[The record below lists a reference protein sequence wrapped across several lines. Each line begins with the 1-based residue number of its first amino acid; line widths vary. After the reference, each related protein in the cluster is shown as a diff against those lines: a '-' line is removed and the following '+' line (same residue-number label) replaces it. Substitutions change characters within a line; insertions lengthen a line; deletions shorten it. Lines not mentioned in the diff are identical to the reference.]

1 MEISNLVIKDFL
13 AKINSDKPIPS
24 AGSSLS
30 VTGSLG
36 ASLLGLAA
44 KITLRKVPT
53 CDYEML
59 KELADKSEN
68 ASQKFLDLGA
78 EDIKVYKQVIAN
90 EPGSVEKAI
99 EIPLTM
105 AKIALDLVKTYEQVV
120 HTCYKPVKGDAWLG
134 VELLRTCV
142 KSAVYI
148 AVVNIDYF
156 KPKNKENYLHQIASI
171 QDEIGVECSP
181 DGCTIQ
187 LDN

>member
-1 MEISNLVIKDFL
+1 MDISSLVIKDFL
-13 AKINSDKPIPS
+13 SKINSEKPIPS

-36 ASLLGLAA
+36 ASLLGLTA
-44 KITLRKVPT
+44 KITLRKVPK
-53 CDYEML
+53 CDHDML
-59 KELADKSEN
+59 KELAHKSEK
-68 ASQKFLDLGA
+68 ASQRFLELGE
-78 EDIKVYKQVIAN
+78 EDILVYKQVIAN

-105 AKIALDLVKTYEQVV
+105 ARMALDLVKNYEQVV

-148 AVVNIDYF
+148 AVVNVDFF
-156 KPKNKENYLHQIASI
+156 KPENREEYLEQIFAI
-171 QDEIGVECSP
+171 QDEIGVQCSP
-181 DGCTIQ
+181 DGCTLQ
-187 LDN
+187 LDE